1 MKSISKDT
9 AEHYV
14 WGDGCDGWHLLAND
28 ELSVIEESV
37 PAGCSETRHFHEYA
51 QQFFYVLSGCVVIE
65 VNGEEQGLDPGKG
78 IHIPPGVA
86 HQLINRSEETA
97 RFLVI
102 SNPKSHG
109 DRVDA

>member
-1 MKSISKDT
+1 M
-9 AEHYV
+9 
-14 WGDGCDGWHLLAND
+14 AND

-37 PAGCSETRHFHEYA
+37 PAGSSETRHLHEQA
-51 QQFFYVLSGCVVIE
+51 QQFFYVLSGCVVME
-65 VNGEEQGLDPGKG
+65 VNGEELQLEPGKG
-78 IHIPPGVA
+78 LHVPPGVA

-109 DRVDA
+109 DRVEV